1 MAQLQQRIDYAG
13 GENPVYIADARP
25 GSSLMSSKWRIKKLT
40 YSGSNVI
47 RTSWANGNARFN
59 KRWDNRTSYT
69 YV

>member
-13 GENPVYIADARP
+13 GNSPVYIGEARP
-25 GSSLMSSKWRIKKLT
+25 GSSFMSLKWRIYRLT
-40 YSGSNVI
+40 YLGVNPV

-59 KRWDNRTSYT
+59 KRWDNRALYT

>member
-13 GENPVYIADARP
+13 GTNPTYIGETRP
-25 GSSLMSSKWRIKKLT
+25 GSSPQSLKWRIYRLT
-40 YSGSNVI
+40 YTGVNVV

-59 KRWDNRTSYT
+59 KRWSSRASYA